1 MLACSQLWRLSL
13 LLFTFDTRKFWL
25 VKHSW
30 PHVIVSDFR
39 CLYTRCHKN
48 SIKST
53 TAADKSA
60 SLESLAQ
67 RIRRA
72 LTAQHGVAAHHVVL
86 IKEKTVPK
94 TTSGKISRY
103 RVRTAFL
110 ENSLSVLFRL
120 DVQARRGGD
129 DGGFDDEDALAELE
143 GEGDDNNNNMAPTTA
158 NDSAGSRGKEGLTD
172 VA

>member
-1 MLACSQLWRLSL
+1 L
-13 LLFTFDTRKFWL
+13 LLFTYELGNFGF
-25 VKHSW
+25 KHSW
-30 PHVIVSDFR
+30 PHVIIIDT
-39 CLYTRCHKN
+39 YTRCHKT
-48 SIKST
+48 KST

-110 ENSLSVLFRL
+110 ENSLSVVFQL

-143 GEGDDNNNNMAPTTA
+143 GEGDDNNNNNMAPTTA
-158 NDSAGSRGKEGLTD
+158 NDSAGSRGMEGLTG